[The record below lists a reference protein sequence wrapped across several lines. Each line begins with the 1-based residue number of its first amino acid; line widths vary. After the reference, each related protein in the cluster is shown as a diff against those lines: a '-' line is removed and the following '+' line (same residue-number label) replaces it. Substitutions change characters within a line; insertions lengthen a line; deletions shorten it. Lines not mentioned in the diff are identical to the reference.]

1 MSSRQRWT
9 HRLALAVVVVTLALP
24 VMMGSLTTTLGAGM
38 AFRNPWRARSWDRFA
53 VPLPFR
59 AACAVAPEPV
69 VVPPDADRDDLESY
83 RLEVERRMNTATDE
97 AEHWV
102 KRL

>member
-1 MSSRQRWT
+1 
-9 HRLALAVVVVTLALP
+9 
-24 VMMGSLTTTLGAGM
+24 M
-38 AFRNPWRARSWDRFA
+38 AFRDPWRARSWDRFA
-53 VPLPFR
+53 VPRPFR

-69 VVPPDADRDDLESY
+69 VVPSDADRDELESY

-97 AEHWV
+97 AEDWV